1 MVRGGGRMRTGVTAR
16 VFSLVAGVV
25 LLSSLASPTR
35 AGEKL
40 TVSLGGGLAGL
51 SNDWSSTASWDS
63 WAEKASLD
71 ARYQA
76 SSGTVFQGGLG
87 FRFSKQLGVVLTA
100 SRASRDVKAS
110 LTAQIP
116 HPLYLASARTVTGE
130 ASGLSYTELAFHLD
144 LEWRTRKGPIEI
156 TAFAGPTLARVD
168 SDFVQSINVAEA
180 YPYDTATYQ
189 SAVTAKL
196 TSSWGMGLNA
206 GASAAW
212 VLIPNLD
219 LGVEARYVRASVD
232 VTPTGAQKYSLN
244 AGGLQVV
251 GQLRLRF

>member
-1 MVRGGGRMRTGVTAR
+1 MRTGVTAR
-16 VFSLVAGVV
+16 VFSLVAGIV
-25 LLSSLASPTR
+25 LLSALAATAR
-35 AGEKL
+35 ADEHL

-51 SNDWSSTASWDS
+51 SSDWSSQASWDS
-63 WAEKASLD
+63 WAETATLSSQYKA
-71 ARYQA
+71 A
-76 SSGTVFQGGLG
+76 SGTVFQGGLG
-87 FRFSKQLGVVLTA
+87 YRFSKQLGVVLTVG
-100 SRASRDVKAS
+100 RASRDVKAS
-110 LTAQIP
+110 LQAQIP
-116 HPLYLASARTVTGE
+116 HPLYLASPRTVTGE
-130 ASGLSYTELAFHLD
+130 ASGLPYKELAFHLD
-144 LEWRTRKGPIEI
+144 LEWRMRKGPIEI

-189 SAVTAKL
+189 SAVT
-196 TSSWGMGLNA
+196 TSLRSNMGFGLNV

-232 VTPTGAQKYSLN
+232 LTPTGGQKYSLT
-244 AGGLQVV
+244 AGGVQVV